1 MVWQV
6 AASIRH
12 HRPRTHHEGETMTAE
27 QEQEPEQE
35 PQAATEGGGSIIAGP
50 RVLSVTSRQLK
61 WAGWSMTLLAYIV
74 VLNLFEEYVGNVVID
89 SFTISILTS
98 IVLLVLLVIVQRF
111 EHRVHGWFVVREGT
125 VYRVLG
131 PISVLSILFVS
142 KLVILEVVDFIF
154 GEHVELGHFVE
165 VLVLVLLLILAQKA
179 IVFVWK
185 ALGEAG
191 SATNKEILEE

>member
-1 MVWQV
+1 M
-6 AASIRH
+6 
-12 HRPRTHHEGETMTAE
+12 PTE
-27 QEQEPEQE
+27 QEQE
-35 PQAATEGGGSIIAGP
+35 PQAAAEGDGGSIAGP
-50 RVLSVTSRQLK
+50 QPLSITSWQLT
-61 WAGWSMTLLAYIV
+61 WASWTMTLLAYIV

-111 EHRVHGWFVVREGT
+111 EHRVRGWFAAREGR

-131 PISVLSILFVS
+131 PISVVSILFVS
-142 KLVILEVVDFIF
+142 KLIILEVVDFIF

-179 IVFVWK
+179 LVFVWK

-191 SATNKEILEE
+191 SASNEEVLEE

>member
-1 MVWQV
+1 MVWRV

-12 HRPRTHHEGETMTAE
+12 SRQWKNEGEAVTAE
-27 QEQEPEQE
+27 QEQEPQAE
-35 PQAATEGGGSIIAGP
+35 PEADEHSTAGP
-50 RVLSVTSRQLK
+50 QVLTITSWQLK
-61 WAGWSMTLLAYIV
+61 WASWTMTLLAYIV

-98 IVLLVLLVIVQRF
+98 IVLLVILVIVQRF
-111 EHRVHGWFVVREGT
+111 EQRVHGWFAAREGT

-131 PISVLSILFVS
+131 SISVVAILFVS
-142 KLVILEVVDFIF
+142 KLIILEVVDLIF
-154 GEHVELGHFVE
+154 GEHVDLGHFVE

-191 SATNKEILEE
+191 SATNEEILEE